1 MFSPRCVTRVSCFF
15 EHIDLK
21 EGDAPS
27 NLIEIRIK
35 SPLFSVNVSSPLI
48 LLGLPNEYNEAFVNS
63 PKNLLVRLRSNIEPL
78 SKKLRLVADYILE
91 NAHDV
96 QFQTITDL
104 ARSTKTS
111 EATVVRLCRDMGYKG
126 YSDFRMALAVDL
138 SQTASLNKPKSNG
151 DICDISAQSAVDSL
165 QDTAKLIDRNA
176 LNRICERVHGAS
188 FIGCVG
194 VGASSIVGTYL
205 AYRLV
210 RIGKKAIMYDDTHV
224 AAMSA
229 GRSCEGDLWF
239 AVSSSGSTKEVIHAA
254 SLAHQRGTPVVSL
267 TNISHSPLSAISD
280 ELLVAAR
287 PEGPLTGGAFASKV
301 GALLL
306 VDALVNTLLDRYP
319 EYSESVQE
327 TAEVVLPLM
336 NS

>member
-1 MFSPRCVTRVSCFF
+1 M
-15 EHIDLK
+15 
-21 EGDAPS
+21 
-27 NLIEIRIK
+27 
-35 SPLFSVNVSSPLI
+35 
-48 LLGLPNEYNEAFVNS
+48 NS
-63 PKNLLVRLRSNIEPL
+63 PKNLMVRLRSNIEPL
-78 SKKLRLVADYILE
+78 SKKLRLVADYVIE

-96 QFQTITDL
+96 QFQTITEL
-104 ARSTKTS
+104 ARNTQTS

-138 SQTASLNKPKSNG
+138 SQTANQNQPQMEG

-165 QDTAKLIDRNA
+165 QDTAKLIDRKS
-176 LNRICERVHGAS
+176 LNRICELVHNAQ

-194 VGASSIVGTYL
+194 VGASSIVGRYL

-210 RIGKKAIMYDDTHV
+210 RIGKKAIMYEDTHL

-229 GRSCEGDLWF
+229 GRSSAGDLWF
-239 AVSSSGSTKEVIHAA
+239 SVSSSGSTKEVIHAA
-254 SLAHQRGTPVVSL
+254 SQAHRRNVPVVAL

-306 VDALVNTLLDRYP
+306 VDVLINTLIDNFP
-319 EYSESVQE
+319 EYTESVME

>member
-1 MFSPRCVTRVSCFF
+1 M
-15 EHIDLK
+15 
-21 EGDAPS
+21 
-27 NLIEIRIK
+27 
-35 SPLFSVNVSSPLI
+35 
-48 LLGLPNEYNEAFVNS
+48 NS

-104 ARSTKTS
+104 ARNTQTS

-138 SQTASLNKPKSNG
+138 SQTASQTQSKIEG
-151 DICDISAQSAVDSL
+151 DICDVSAQSAVDSL
-165 QDTAKLIDRNA
+165 QDTAKLIDRKS
-176 LNRICERVHGAS
+176 LKRICELVHNAT

-194 VGASSIVGTYL
+194 VGASSIVGRYL

-210 RIGKKAIMYDDTHV
+210 RIGKKAIMYEDTHL

-229 GRSCEGDLWF
+229 GQSCEGDMWF
-239 AVSSSGSTKEVIHAA
+239 SVSSSGSTKEVIHAA
-254 SLAHQRGTPVVSL
+254 NLAYKRGTPVVSL
-267 TNISHSPLSAISD
+267 TNISHSPLSAVSN

-306 VDALVNTLLDRYP
+306 VDAMVNTLLETYP
-319 EYSESVQE
+319 QYGESVME

-336 NS
+336 K

>member
-1 MFSPRCVTRVSCFF
+1 M
-15 EHIDLK
+15 
-21 EGDAPS
+21 
-27 NLIEIRIK
+27 
-35 SPLFSVNVSSPLI
+35 
-48 LLGLPNEYNEAFVNS
+48 NS
-63 PKNLLVRLRSNIEPL
+63 PKNLMVRLRSNIEPL
-78 SKKLRLVADYILE
+78 SKKLRLVADYVLE

-96 QFQTITDL
+96 QFQTITEL
-104 ARSTKTS
+104 ARNTQTS

-138 SQTASLNKPKSNG
+138 SQTASQNQPQMEG

-165 QDTAKLIDRNA
+165 QDTAKLIDRKS
-176 LNRICERVHGAS
+176 LSRICELVHNAQ

-194 VGASSIVGTYL
+194 VGASSIVGRYL

-210 RIGKKAIMYDDTHV
+210 RIGKKAIMYEDTHL

-229 GRSCEGDLWF
+229 GRSSAGDLWF
-239 AVSSSGSTKEVIHAA
+239 SVSSSGSTKEVIHAA
-254 SLAHQRGTPVVSL
+254 SQAHRRNVPVVSL

-306 VDALVNTLLDRYP
+306 VDALINTLIDSYP
-319 EYSESVQE
+319 EYTESVLE

>member
-1 MFSPRCVTRVSCFF
+1 LKLLVSITLC
-15 EHIDLK
+15 DYQAYAGVQNRL
-21 EGDAPS
+21 S
-27 NLIEIRIK
+27 
-35 SPLFSVNVSSPLI
+35 LI
-48 LLGLPNEYNEAFVNS
+48 LLAQPNKCKEALVNS

-78 SKKLRLVADYILE
+78 SKKLRLVADYVLE

-104 ARSTKTS
+104 ARNTQTS

-138 SQTASLNKPKSNG
+138 SQTASQNQTPVEG

-165 QDTAKLIDRNA
+165 QDTAKLIDRKSLA
-176 LNRICERVHGAS
+176 RICELVHNAR

-194 VGASSIVGTYL
+194 VGASSIVGRYL

-210 RIGKKAIMYDDTHV
+210 RIGKKAIMYEDTHL

-229 GRSCEGDLWF
+229 GRSDSGDMWF
-239 AVSSSGSTKEVIHAA
+239 SVSSSGSTKEVIHAA
-254 SLAHQRGTPVVSL
+254 TQAHRRGVPVVSL

-306 VDALVNTLLDRYP
+306 VDALINTLLDSYP
-319 EYSESVQE
+319 EYTESVME

-336 NS
+336 K

>member
-1 MFSPRCVTRVSCFF
+1 M
-15 EHIDLK
+15 
-21 EGDAPS
+21 
-27 NLIEIRIK
+27 
-35 SPLFSVNVSSPLI
+35 
-48 LLGLPNEYNEAFVNS
+48 NS

-78 SKKLRLVADYILE
+78 SKKLRLVADYVLE

-104 ARSTKTS
+104 ARNTQTS

-138 SQTASLNKPKSNG
+138 SQTASKNQAPVEG

-165 QDTAKLIDRNA
+165 QDTAKLIDRKSLA
-176 LNRICERVHGAS
+176 RICELIHSSR

-194 VGASSIVGTYL
+194 VGASSIVGRYL

-210 RIGKKAIMYDDTHV
+210 RIGKKAIMYEDTHL

-229 GRSCEGDLWF
+229 GRSEAGDMWF
-239 AVSSSGSTKEVIHAA
+239 SVSSSGSTKEVLHAA
-254 SLAHQRGTPVVSL
+254 TQAHRRGVPVVSL

-306 VDALVNTLLDRYP
+306 VDALINTLLDSYP
-319 EYSESVQE
+319 EYSESVME

-336 NS
+336 K